1 MSGAARVPASGSASA
16 PVPASVAALVVADI
30 DVELGGARVVRGFS
44 CQVAPGGWLA
54 VIGPNGAGKSTLLRA
69 IAGLLP
75 YRGSVQ
81 ADGTDTAKLHR
92 RDLARLMAYVPQ
104 NPVIPPDMTVLEY
117 VLLGRTPHLG
127 YLAVPGRADRQAA
140 DRSVERLDLASFA
153 ERPMGTLSGGERQRA
168 VLARALAQQ
177 PRLLLL
183 DEPTSALDIGHQQQ
197 VLDLVD
203 GLRRTEG
210 LTVLSSLHDLTC
222 AGQYA
227 DELALLDRG
236 ATVASGPARDVLTED
251 RIARIYHARV
261 AVTEDAAGRPVVTP
275 VRSYPAE

>member
-1 MSGAARVPASGSASA
+1 MNSTDMNSADMSGAEPALAVSG
-16 PVPASVAALVVADI
+16 LE
-30 DVELGGARVVRGFS
+30 VELGGTKVLRGFW
-44 CQVAPGGWLA
+44 CEVPPGGWLA

-69 IAGLLP
+69 VAGLLP
-75 YRGSVQ
+75 YRGAVK
-81 ADGTDTAKLHR
+81 AGGTDTAKLHR
-92 RDLARLMAYVPQ
+92 RELARLMAYVPQ
-104 NPVIPPDMTVLEY
+104 NPVIPPDMTVLDY
-117 VLLGRTPHLG
+117 VLLGRTPHLS
-127 YLAVPGRADRQAA
+127 YLAVPGRADRKAA

-153 ERPMGTLSGGERQRA
+153 ARPMGTLSGGERQRA

-183 DEPTSALDIGHQQQ
+183 DEPTSALDVGHQQH

-203 GLRRTEG
+203 DLRRTER
-210 LTVLSSLHDLTC
+210 LTVLSSLHDLTS

-236 ATVASGPARDVLTED
+236 ATAAAGPARDVLTEE
-251 RIARIYHARV
+251 RIAQTYHARV

-275 VRSYPAE
+275 VRRYPAE

>member
-1 MSGAARVPASGSASA
+1 MNTAAPA
-16 PVPASVAALVVADI
+16 PARAAALEVRDL
-30 DVELGGARVVRGFS
+30 DVELGGAKVLRGFS
-44 CQVAPGGWLA
+44 CRVAAGGWLA
-54 VIGPNGAGKSTLLRA
+54 LIGPNGAGKSTLLRA

-75 YRGSVQ
+75 YRGRVE
-81 ADGTDTAKLHR
+81 AGGTDTARLPR
-92 RDLARLMAYVPQ
+92 RELARLLAYVPQ
-104 NPVIPPDMTVLEY
+104 SPVIPPDMTVLEY
-117 VLLGRTPHLG
+117 VLLGRTPLLG
-127 YLAVPGRADRQAA
+127 YLAVPGRADRDAA
-140 DRSVERLDLASFA
+140 DRSVERLDLARFA
-153 ERPMGTLSGGERQRA
+153 DRPMGTLSGGERQRA

-227 DELALLDRG
+227 DELVLLDRG
-236 ATVASGPARDVLTED
+236 ATAASGPARDVLTEE
-251 RIARIYHARV
+251 RIARTYHARV
-261 AVTEDAAGRPVVTP
+261 AVTEDATGRPVVTP
-275 VRSYPAE
+275 VRRRPGE